1 MKLTARQVDTSK
13 AKDKPYKL
21 SDGGGLYL
29 LVNPNGARYWRLKY
43 RVAGKEKSLALG
55 VYPEVSLADA
65 RQKRAEAKKVLAAG
79 GDPGQEKQEKKHAR
93 AMAVS
98 NSFERLALEWHEHKS
113 MNWSAGYA
121 SDILEYLRKDIF
133 PYIGSRSITDI
144 KPVDML
150 AVLRKMEQRGVLDKL
165 KKTRQA
171 CRQIFT
177 YAVITGRAEHNPV
190 VDLASTLKAP
200 KQKHFPHLSVEQIP
214 DFLRALNDYSGSV
227 VTRNATHL
235 LMLTGLRTIEL
246 RASEWVDID
255 FDKGIWNI
263 PAERMKMRR
272 SHLVPISTQVR
283 ELLEEIHQL
292 TGRGKYVFP
301 GRNDAGKP
309 MSEASINQVIK
320 RIGYDGKAT
329 GHGFRHTMSTILH
342 DRAIT
347 PPGLKRSWRT
357 SIRTPSAGHITTLS
371 IWMAGGKCSSGMPTI
386 CRRWRMVKMWSMAR
400 SGNAPDWMHRQYIET
415 IVDLGKRTKNRL
427 CLG

>member
-13 AKDKPYKL
+13 PKDKPYKL

-29 LVNPNGARYWRLKY
+29 LVNPNGSRYWRLKY
-43 RVAGKEKSLALG
+43 RIAGKEKLLALG
-55 VYPEVSLADA
+55 VYPDITLAEA
-65 RQKRAEAKKVLAAG
+65 RQKRADAKKVLAAG
-79 GDPGQEKQEKKHAR
+79 GDPGQEKQEEKQAKEQ
-93 AMAVS
+93 AVA
-98 NSFERLALEWHEHKS
+98 NSFERLAMEWHSHKS
-113 MNWSAGYA
+113 TSWSEGYA
-121 SDILEYLRKDIF
+121 EHLLMYLKKDIF
-133 PYIGSRSITDI
+133 PFIGQKAITDI
-144 KPVDML
+144 SQVEML
-150 AVLRKMEQRGVLDKL
+150 NVLRKMEQRGVLDKL

-177 YAVITGRAEHNPV
+177 YAIITGRAEHNPV
-190 VDLASTLKAP
+190 SDLAGALKSP
-200 KQKHFPHLSVEQIP
+200 KQQHYPHLLVDQIP
-214 DFLRALNDYSGSV
+214 DFLRALSEYSGSTI
-227 VTRNATHL
+227 TRNATRL

-255 FDKGIWNI
+255 FDKGVWNV

-272 SHLVPISTQVR
+272 PHLVPISTQVR

-342 DRAIT
+342 EQGYNTAWIETQLAHVD
-347 PPGLKRSWRT
+347 KN
-357 SIRTPSAGHITTLS
+357 SIRGTYNHAQYLDG
-371 IWMAGGKCSSGMPTI
+371 
-386 CRRWRMVKMWSMAR
+386 RREMLQW
-400 SGNAPDWMHRQYIET
+400 Y
-415 IVDLGKRTKNRL
+415 
-427 CLG
+427 

>member
-13 AKDKPYKL
+13 PKDKPYKL

-29 LVNPNGARYWRLKY
+29 LVNPNGSRYWRLKY
-43 RVAGKEKSLALG
+43 RIAGKEKLLALG
-55 VYPEVSLADA
+55 VYPDITLAEA
-65 RQKRAEAKKVLAAG
+65 RQKRADAKKVLAAG
-79 GDPGQEKQEKKHAR
+79 GDPGQEKQEEKQAKEQ
-93 AMAVS
+93 AVA
-98 NSFERLALEWHEHKS
+98 NSFERLAMEWHSHKS
-113 MNWSAGYA
+113 TSWSEGYA
-121 SDILEYLRKDIF
+121 EHLLMYLKKDIF
-133 PYIGSRSITDI
+133 PFIGQKAITDI
-144 KPVDML
+144 SQVEML
-150 AVLRKMEQRGVLDKL
+150 NVLRKMEQRGVLDKL

-177 YAVITGRAEHNPV
+177 YAIITGRAEHNPV
-190 VDLASTLKAP
+190 SDLAGALKSP
-200 KQKHFPHLSVEQIP
+200 KQQHYPHLLVDQIP
-214 DFLRALNDYSGSV
+214 DFLRALSEYSGSTI
-227 VTRNATHL
+227 TRNATRL

-255 FDKGIWNI
+255 FDKGVWNV

-272 SHLVPISTQVR
+272 PHLVPISTQVR

-342 DRAIT
+342 EQGYNTAWIETQLAHVD
-347 PPGLKRSWRT
+347 KN
-357 SIRTPSAGHITTLS
+357 SIRGTYNHAQYLDGRREMLQWYADYMQALENGENVVH
-371 IWMAGGKCSSGMPTI
+371 CSF
-386 CRRWRMVKMWSMAR
+386 
-400 SGNAPDWMHRQYIET
+400 
-415 IVDLGKRTKNRL
+415 GKRA
-427 CLG
+427 